1 MMKKGLQMTKIED
14 KTDQIKSAIEG
25 FKTRTKTEYVGDTG
39 NYAYQAGY
47 YETILKVLLLRACDA
62 DRDFICDQLLGGK

>member
-1 MMKKGLQMTKIED
+1 MTNTED
-14 KTDQIKSAIEG
+14 KTNQIRDSIEG
-25 FKTRTKTEYVGDTG
+25 FKARTKSEFVGDTG

-47 YETILKVLLLRACDA
+47 YETILKGLLLRACDA

>member
-1 MMKKGLQMTKIED
+1 MTKIED
-14 KTDQIKSAIEG
+14 KTDQIKSAIEA
-25 FKTRTKTEYVGDTG
+25 FKTRTN